1 MTTNF
6 QEANLSQYAGDRAVH
21 TLSIL
26 TSSGAAYNLTGYTLT
41 AQARMVPD
49 DGDKVFDTASTSG
62 MAIADATNGSV
73 FSTGTVVL
81 VIPAAI
87 TIRMPERCYYQLQG
101 VASGSIVVT
110 LAHGLIFTYGEI
122 TR

>member
-6 QEANLSQYAGDRAVH
+6 QETNLSQYAGDRALH
-21 TLSIL
+21 TFTL
-26 TSSGAAYNLTGYTLT
+26 TSGGAAYNLTGYTIT
-41 AQARMVPD
+41 AQARMLPD

-81 VIPAAI
+81 LIPAAV
-87 TIRMPERCYYQLQG
+87 TIRMPERCFYQLQA
-101 VASGSIVVT
+101 VSGSIVVT